1 MQDFAACVREH
12 VKNTGTKPVQ
22 AVPVSMDVWRHQ
34 EKKNP
39 RSAATETGTKSLTKA
54 SSFQA
59 NSSSNRLFKA
69 NGNSS
74 ACQMMEVAV

>member
-1 MQDFAACVREH
+1 MQNFAASVRKH

-22 AVPVSMDVWRHQ
+22 AIPVSVDAWRHQ

-39 RSAATETGTKSLTKA
+39 RSAATETGIKSLAKA
-54 SSFQA
+54 SSFQV
-59 NSSSNRLFKA
+59 NSSSNWLFKA

-74 ACQMMEVAV
+74 ACQMMAVAV